1 VGYGLRQ
8 LLIYKA
14 RGRYLVFLSQY
25 IQLPPIRFIQQ
36 NTFSIFVK
44 KIKTTA
50 TTVTPTTTTTTKFML
65 HWQI

>member
-1 VGYGLRQ
+1 VGV
-8 LLIYKA
+8 IWF
-14 RGRYLVFLSQY
+14 VLSQY

-50 TTVTPTTTTTTKFML
+50 TTVTATTTTTTKFML